1 MSTEKVNQV
10 SVKKDARAL
19 RSHIKNLFGDLLNSN
34 DITEIV
40 INRINQIRYE
50 DKNGWH
56 VGTDEEN
63 ALITKENLNYFVNA
77 AATYSNNILNDS
89 HPIMSADLPDGE
101 RLQVV
106 IPPACDKSQ
115 FSITI
120 RKPSQFT
127 ITLDDFSNQGFFN
140 DIVIGEY
147 VDPVDSELQKSLSEK
162 RYKEFFSLAVSCG
175 TKNIV
180 IAGATGSGKTTFMK
194 SLIYSIP
201 ADQRI
206 ITIEDVREITST
218 IHDNMINLLYSS
230 ENQSVINPS
239 ILLKSCL
246 RMKPDRI
253 LLAELRSGEAFD
265 YINVISSGHGGSLTS
280 LHAGSYEQVITR
292 LTMMS
297 LQNQTGSKIPYDTT
311 KEIIKDTVDIVIH
324 IGNIHGKR
332 RITSIFWKD
341 YKKVF

>member
-1 MSTEKVNQV
+1 MNKDI
-10 SVKKDARAL
+10 VKKDARAL
-19 RSHIKNLFGDLLNSN
+19 RSHIKNLFGDLLTRN

-40 INRINQIRYE
+40 INRIGQIRYE
-50 DKNGWH
+50 TKVGWQI
-56 VGTDEEN
+56 GTEEEN
-63 ALITKENLNYFVNA
+63 KKITKDNLNFFVNA
-77 AATYSNNILNDS
+77 SATYSNNILNEN

-115 FSITI
+115 YSITI
-120 RKPSQFT
+120 RKPSQFS
-127 ITLDDFSNQGFFN
+127 ISLEDFSNQGFFD
-140 DIVIGEY
+140 DIVLGEY
-147 VDPVDSELQKSLSEK
+147 VDPVDSELQKLLSEK
-162 RYKEFFSLAVSCG
+162 QYKAFFSLAVACG

-201 ADQRI
+201 AEQRI

-218 IHDNMINLLYSS
+218 IHDNMVNLLYSS

-239 ILLKSCL
+239 VLLKSCL

-297 LQNQTGSKIPYDTT
+297 LQNPTGSKIPYDTT
-311 KEIIKDTVDIVIH
+311 KEIIRDTVDIVIH
-324 IGNIHGKR
+324 IGNINGKR
-332 RITSIFWKD
+332 RITTIFWKD
-341 YKKVF
+341 YKK

>member
-1 MSTEKVNQV
+1 MNNI
-10 SVKKDARAL
+10 VKKDARAL
-19 RSHIKNLFGDLLNSN
+19 RSHIKNLFGDLLTRH

-40 INRINQIRYE
+40 INRICQIRYE
-50 DKNGWH
+50 TSAGWKI
-56 VGTDEEN
+56 GTNEEN
-63 ALITKENLNYFVNA
+63 ERITKSNLDFFVNA
-77 AATYSNNILNDS
+77 SATYSNNILNEN

-106 IPPACDKSQ
+106 IPPACDKNQ
-115 FSITI
+115 YSITI
-120 RKPSQFT
+120 RKPSQFS
-127 ITLDDFSNQGFFN
+127 ITLDDFSNQGFFD
-140 DIVIGEY
+140 DIVVGEY
-147 VDPVDSELQKSLSEK
+147 EDPVDSELQKLLSEK
-162 RYKEFFSLAVSCG
+162 QYKAFFSLAVACG

-218 IHDNMINLLYSS
+218 IHDNMVNLLYSS

-239 ILLKSCL
+239 VLLKSCL

-297 LQNQTGSKIPYDTT
+297 LQNPTGSKIPYDTT
-311 KEIIKDTVDIVIH
+311 KEIIRDTVDIVIH
-324 IGNIHGKR
+324 IGNINGKR
-332 RITSIFWKD
+332 RITTIFWKD
-341 YKKVF
+341 YKK

>member
-1 MSTEKVNQV
+1 MNKDKVI
-10 SVKKDARAL
+10 VKKDARAL
-19 RSHIKNLFGDLLNSN
+19 RSHINNLFGDLLTRH

-40 INRINQIRYE
+40 INKIGQIRYE
-50 DKNGWH
+50 TKSGWQI
-56 VGTDEEN
+56 GTEEEN
-63 ALITKENLNYFVNA
+63 ERVTKDNLNFFVNA
-77 AATYSNNILNDS
+77 SATYSNNILNEN

-115 FSITI
+115 YSITI

-127 ITLDDFSNQGFFN
+127 ITLDDFSNQGFFD
-140 DIVIGEY
+140 DIVLGEY
-147 VDPVDSELQKSLSEK
+147 VDPVDSELQKLLSEK
-162 RYKEFFSLAVSCG
+162 QYKAFFSLAVACG

-218 IHDNMINLLYSS
+218 IHDNMVNLLYSS

-239 ILLKSCL
+239 VLLKSCL

-297 LQNQTGSKIPYDTT
+297 LQNPTGSKIPYDTT
-311 KEIIKDTVDIVIH
+311 KEIIRDTVDIVIH
-324 IGNIHGKR
+324 IGNINGKR
-332 RITSIFWKD
+332 RITTIFWKD
-341 YKKVF
+341 YKND

>member
-1 MSTEKVNQV
+1 MTETKI
-10 SVKKDARAL
+10 KKDSRAL
-19 RSHIKNLFGDLLNSN
+19 RSHIKTLFGDLLERD

-40 INRINQIRYE
+40 INRINQIRFE
-50 DKNGWH
+50 SKNGWH
-56 VGTDEEN
+56 IGSDLEN
-63 ALITKENLNYFVNA
+63 SKITQENLNYFINS
-77 AATYSNNILNDS
+77 AATYSNNILNDN

-106 IPPACDKSQ
+106 IPPACDRDQ

-120 RKPSQFT
+120 RKPSKFT
-127 ITLDDFSNQGFFN
+127 ITLDDFNNQGFF
-140 DIVIGEY
+140 DEIVIGKY
-147 VDPVDSELQKSLSEK
+147 VDPVNAELQLLLSERQYQK
-162 RYKEFFSLAVSCG
+162 FFSLAVACG

-201 ADQRI
+201 PDQRI

-253 LLAELRSGEAFD
+253 LLAELRGGEAFD

-280 LHAGSYEQVITR
+280 LHAGSYEQAITR

-297 LQNQTGSKIPYDTT
+297 LQSPTGSHISYDIT
-311 KEIIKDTVDIVIH
+311 KNIIKDAVDIIIH
-324 IGNIHGKR
+324 IGNINGKR
-332 RITSIFWKD
+332 CITSIFWKD
-341 YKKVF
+341 YETVIS

>member
-1 MSTEKVNQV
+1 MNKNKVI
-10 SVKKDARAL
+10 VKKDARAL
-19 RSHIKNLFGDLLNSN
+19 RSHINNLFGDLLTRH

-40 INRINQIRYE
+40 INKIGQIRYE
-50 DKNGWH
+50 TKSGWQI
-56 VGTDEEN
+56 GTKEEN
-63 ALITKENLNYFVNA
+63 ERITKDNLNFFVNA
-77 AATYSNNILNDS
+77 SATYSNNILNEN

-115 FSITI
+115 YSITI

-127 ITLDDFSNQGFFN
+127 ITLDDFSNQGFFD
-140 DIVIGEY
+140 DIVLGEH
-147 VDPVDSELQKSLSEK
+147 VDPVDSELQKLLSEK
-162 RYKEFFSLAVSCG
+162 QYREFLSLAVACG

-218 IHDNMINLLYSS
+218 IHDNIVNLMYSS
-230 ENQSVINPS
+230 EDLSVINPS
-239 ILLKSCL
+239 VLLKSCL

-297 LQNQTGSKIPYDTT
+297 LQNPTGSKIPYDTT
-311 KEIIKDTVDIVIH
+311 KEIIRDTVDIVLH
-324 IGNIHGKR
+324 IGNINGKR
-332 RITSIFWKD
+332 RITTIFWKD
-341 YKKVF
+341 YKNA

>member
-1 MSTEKVNQV
+1 MNKDI
-10 SVKKDARAL
+10 VKKDARAL
-19 RSHIKNLFGDLLNSN
+19 RSHIKNLFGDLLTRN

-40 INRINQIRYE
+40 INRIGQIRYE
-50 DKNGWH
+50 TKVGWQI
-56 VGTDEEN
+56 GTEEEN
-63 ALITKENLNYFVNA
+63 KKITKDNLNFFVNA
-77 AATYSNNILNDS
+77 SATYSNNILNEN

-115 FSITI
+115 YSITI
-120 RKPSQFT
+120 RKPSQFS
-127 ITLDDFSNQGFFN
+127 ISLEDFSNQGFFD
-140 DIVIGEY
+140 DIVLGEY
-147 VDPVDSELQKSLSEK
+147 VDPVDSELQKLLSEK
-162 RYKEFFSLAVSCG
+162 QYKAFFSLAVACG

-218 IHDNMINLLYSS
+218 IHDNMVNLLYSS

-239 ILLKSCL
+239 VLLKSCL

-297 LQNQTGSKIPYDTT
+297 LQNPTGSKIPYDTT
-311 KEIIKDTVDIVIH
+311 KEIIRDTVDIVIH
-324 IGNIHGKR
+324 IGNINGKR
-332 RITSIFWKD
+332 RITTIFWKD
-341 YKKVF
+341 YQND